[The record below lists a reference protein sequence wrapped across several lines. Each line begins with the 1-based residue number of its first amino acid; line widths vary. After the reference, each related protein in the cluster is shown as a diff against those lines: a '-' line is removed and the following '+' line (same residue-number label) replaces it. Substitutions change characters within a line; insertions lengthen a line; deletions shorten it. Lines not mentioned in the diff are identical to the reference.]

1 MPEQADPMTDRL
13 NRFTPNAAGLDRD
26 AILFAAGQRA
36 ARGSW
41 VWKAVAGVFAATQLV
56 TLWVLWP
63 REGSVVV
70 PATPQAAPVVEPAP
84 APLPADTWTVHSPPD
99 VVLDPP
105 KSSSVEFAPSGPPLT
120 AWSAHR
126 FD

>member
-1 MPEQADPMTDRL
+1 MTDRL

-41 VWKAVAGVFAATQLV
+41 AWKAVAGVLAATQV
-56 TLWVLWP
+56 ATLCVLWP
-63 REGSVVV
+63 REGPGVV

-84 APLPADTWTVHSPPD
+84 SPLPADTWTVHSPPD

>member
-1 MPEQADPMTDRL
+1 MTDRL
-13 NRFTPNAAGLDRD
+13 NRFTPNAGGLDRD
-26 AILFAAGQRA
+26 ALLFAAGQQA

-41 VWKAVAGVFAATQLV
+41 VWKAIAGVLAATQVV

-63 REGSVVV
+63 REGSVGA
-70 PATPQAAPVVEPAP
+70 PGAPGATPQAAPAMKPLEPIP
-84 APLPADTWTVHSPPD
+84 SPPPDMWTAHSPPD
-99 VVLDPP
+99 VVLEPP
-105 KSSSVEFAPSGPPLT
+105 KSSSVEFAPAGPPMT